1 MSPITQRPWRRYN
14 GMLRLGVDLGGTKI
28 EVAVLDAAGQF
39 VFRERLPTPQGKYEG
54 TVEAIASLVQRAE
67 TAVGGVDSIGIGTPG
82 AISPRSGLIKNA
94 NSVVLNDKPLKQDI
108 ETRLNRSVSMANDA
122 NCLALSE
129 ARDGAAA
136 GATSVFG
143 VILGTGVGGALVFN
157 GALIAGHNAI
167 AGEWGHNPLP
177 WPTADELPAPPCW
190 CGKLGCTE
198 QWLSGPAFARDYAQ
212 AAGRALSGAKSGAD
226 IITQAQAG
234 DAAAIAALNRYT
246 DRLARALAQVINLF
260 DPEVIVLGGGMS
272 NVGALYADVPL
283 LWQPFVFSDAIDTR
297 LVAPKFG
304 DSSGVRGAA
313 FLPS

>member
-1 MSPITQRPWRRYN
+1 
-14 GMLRLGVDLGGTKI
+14 MLRLGVDLGGTKI
-28 EVAVLDAAGQF
+28 EVAVLDTAGQF
-39 VFRERLPTPQGKYEG
+39 VFRERQPTPQGNYTG
-54 TVEAIASLVQRAE
+54 TVEAIASLVHRAE
-67 TAVGGVDSIGIGTPG
+67 TAVGTVDSIGIGTPG

-94 NSVVLNDKPLKQDI
+94 NSVVLNDKPLKQDL
-108 ETRLNRSVSMANDA
+108 EARLQRPVAMANDA

-129 ARDGAAA
+129 AHGGAAA
-136 GATSVFG
+136 GAASVFG

-177 WPTADELPAPPCW
+177 WPNGAEYPGPLCW
-190 CGKLGCTE
+190 CGKKGCAE
-198 QWLSGPAFARDYAQ
+198 QWLSGPAFERDYAQ
-212 AAGRALSGAKSGAD
+212 AAGRTLSGAD

-234 DAAAIAALNRYT
+234 DAVAVAAQHRYT

-272 NVGALYADVPL
+272 NVAALYTVVPA
-283 LWQPFVFSDAIDTR
+283 LWQSFVFSDAISTR
-297 LVAPKFG
+297 LVAPQFG

-313 FLPS
+313 LLPS